1 MTFGSART
9 QRHRRETV
17 IPYNFLFSTL
27 LKSSISRGRRIKL
40 RSDPSHP
47 TRPSDTRTTTMGSK
61 LPEDLKWSEAAAT
74 LLAETEKKSVK
85 AVSTTINKAC
95 AEKEKKVSAMAAVVD
110 LATWAKEA
118 GAFWPEPY
126 LVALMPNVL
135 ALCADKQKDVQ
146 VKAEEVT
153 TASAS
158 PA

>member
-1 MTFGSART
+1 
-9 QRHRRETV
+9 
-17 IPYNFLFSTL
+17 
-27 LKSSISRGRRIKL
+27 
-40 RSDPSHP
+40 
-47 TRPSDTRTTTMGSK
+47 MGSK

-85 AVSTTINKAC
+85 AVSTTISKAC
-95 AEKEKKVSAMAAVVD
+95 AEKDKKVSAMAAVVD

-158 PA
+158 PAYSLAIRPS

>member
-1 MTFGSART
+1 
-9 QRHRRETV
+9 
-17 IPYNFLFSTL
+17 
-27 LKSSISRGRRIKL
+27 
-40 RSDPSHP
+40 
-47 TRPSDTRTTTMGSK
+47 MGSK

-95 AEKEKKVSAMAAVVD
+95 AEKDKKVSAMAAVVD

-158 PA
+158 PAYSLPIPAQPATAADRAARSSLSRPLTLAPQLSRPAPPS

>member
-1 MTFGSART
+1 
-9 QRHRRETV
+9 
-17 IPYNFLFSTL
+17 
-27 LKSSISRGRRIKL
+27 
-40 RSDPSHP
+40 
-47 TRPSDTRTTTMGSK
+47 MGSK

-85 AVSTTINKAC
+85 AVSTTISKAC
-95 AEKEKKVSAMAAVVD
+95 AEKDKKVSAMAAVVD

-158 PA
+158 PAYSLPIRPGASYPDHSPCIARPALPLTLTPQLSRPAPPS